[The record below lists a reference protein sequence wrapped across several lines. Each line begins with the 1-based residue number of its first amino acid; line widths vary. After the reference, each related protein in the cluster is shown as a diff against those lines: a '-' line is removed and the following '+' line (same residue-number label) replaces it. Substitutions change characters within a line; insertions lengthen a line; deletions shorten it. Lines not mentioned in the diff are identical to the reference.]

1 MKNQKRGLHCSL
13 IGKLPNAYK
22 LRFDVTTFQFDL
34 KIQVKKLKINA
45 IEITKQIKF
54 KKLYFDLDNKNFS
67 SFLNK
72 FVFKF
77 EFILFINHL

>member
-1 MKNQKRGLHCSL
+1 
-13 IGKLPNAYK
+13 
-22 LRFDVTTFQFDL
+22 
-34 KIQVKKLKINA
+34 
-45 IEITKQIKF
+45 

-77 EFILFINHL
+77 EFILFINHLYP